1 MITQLRASSAEIAA
15 AAFRLRELGIVIA
28 LGVAVVFFAIRAP
41 NFLTVSNWQD
51 IAKDVAIVV
60 VVAVGETLVVLT
72 RNIDL
77 SVGSMVGLSA
87 YLSAD
92 FLAGHNGAPLVLVAL
107 IAIGIGT
114 VLWLVNG
121 LSSRGEDSGDHRP
134 LDTLAIYRGLS
145 FGSRRRPGVRVS
157 ACPIVPDLASGRRSA
172 SDARVVRGVV
182 ALAARQSALDAWPG
196 LLRDRSNPEPRGS
209 RGCTT
214 GRRVTPGF
222 TLCGALLGVRLSGRR
237 AYQSRRSRR

>member
-1 MITQLRASSAEIAA
+1 M
-15 AAFRLRELGIVIA
+15 IA

-60 VVAVGETLVVLT
+60 VVAVGETMVVLT

-107 IAIGIGT
+107 IAIGIGI
-114 VLWLVNG
+114 VLGLVNG
-121 LSSRGEDSGDHRP
+121 LLVVVARIPAIIATLGDAGHLPRPLVRDHR
-134 LDTLAIYRGLS
+134 G
-145 FGSRRRPGVRVS
+145 RPGLRLSAARLVS
-157 ACPIVPDLASGRRSA
+157 GPRLEEAARPP
-172 SDARVVRGVV
+172 DARVVRGRRR
-182 ALAARQSALDAWPG
+182 ARRRGGPALDAVGPG
-196 LLRDRSNPEPRGS
+196 LLRDRLEPRG
-209 RGCTT
+209 RAV
-214 GRRVTPGF
+214 RRHP
-222 TLCGALLGVRLSGRR
+222 RR
-237 AYQSRRSRR
+237 AARDPRLHALRRARRAGRLHVGLALPQRRRRRRRRTSSST

>member
-1 MITQLRASSAEIAA
+1 MITQLRGLKPQEIAA

-60 VVAVGETLVVLT
+60 VVAVGETMVVLT

-107 IAIGIGT
+107 IAMGIGT
-114 VLWLVNG
+114 VFTTFQGVAEPLIRELLHIPDDVYLCVMIAAG
-121 LSSRGEDSGDHRP
+121 YPERP
-134 LDTLAIYRGLS
+134 
-145 FGSRRRPGVRVS
+145 F
-157 ACPIVPDLASGRRSA
+157 
-172 SDARVVRGVV
+172 
-182 ALAARQSALDAWPG
+182 
-196 LLRDRSNPEPRGS
+196 
-209 RGCTT
+209 TT
-214 GRRVTPGF
+214 REKGTAG
-222 TLCGALLGVRLSGRR
+222 
-237 AYQSRRSRR
+237 